1 MNNEIKLNGKVKKY
15 MQRPLILAIPMII
28 ANVWAYYYDTTSGL
42 IVSGFIV
49 VYLLC
54 AFAVYHHSKAVL
66 LEEMID
72 FATQYSSIQRDLLN
86 YLDVPYAL
94 LDASGKVLWGNNNFQ
109 EFTEKGKDYHKSIS
123 GIFQTLTKEK
133 LEKSDEDAEFIFEW
147 NERNIHAI
155 TKKIYFDVESENK
168 ENNKDESYLISLFIY
183 DQTEIH
189 NYMRENEDQKLVVA
203 LAYIDNYDEVL
214 DSVEDVRKSLLVA
227 LIDRKVNQYFAK
239 VDGLVRKT
247 DNDKYFIV
255 FKQKN
260 IGRLQED
267 MFSVLEEV
275 KGIKAGNEMSA
286 TLSIGIGGGGS
297 TYEETYQFARTSIDF
312 ALARGGDQ
320 VVVKNGDN
328 TSYYGGK
335 SQKVEKQTRVK
346 ARVKAHAL
354 RETMESKDN
363 VLVMGHNLS
372 DVDSFGAAI
381 GVYVAAKSLGKKAQI
396 VINDVTTSLKPM
408 KAMFTPENGYPEDMF
423 VNSVQA
429 LEASNRNTLV
439 MVVDT
444 NKPSYTECPELLQKK
459 LSVVVFDHHR
469 QGSEVIQNPVLSYIE
484 PYASSACEMVA
495 EVLQY
500 FSDSIKLKVNE
511 ADCIYAGILIDTS
524 NFSTK
529 TGVRTFEAAA
539 YLRRCGA
546 DLDRVR
552 KLLRNDM
559 ASYQAKA
566 DVVRN
571 AEVYRGEYAISECRA
586 NVESPTIVAAQAANE
601 LLNII
606 GIRASFVLTEYEGRI
621 FISSRS
627 IDEVNVQL
635 VMEKLGGGGHLNIA
649 GAQMRDCTMD
659 EAKARLKAILDSM
672 IEEGAIDLK

>member
-15 MQRPLILAIPMII
+15 MRRPIILVIPMII
-28 ANVWAYYYDTTSGL
+28 ANIWAYYYNTTSGI
-42 IVSGFIV
+42 IVSGFIL
-49 VYLLC
+49 VYV
-54 AFAVYHHSKAVL
+54 AIAVGTYHHSKAVL
-66 LEEMID
+66 LEEMVD
-72 FATQYSSIQRDLLN
+72 FATQYSSVQRDLLN

-109 EFTEKGKDYHKSIS
+109 EFTEKGRDYHKSIS
-123 GIFQTLTKEK
+123 GIFQALTKEK
-133 LEKSDEDAEFIFEW
+133 LEKSEDEAEFIFEW
-147 NERNIHAI
+147 NEKDIHAI
-155 TKKIYFDVESENK
+155 TKKIYFEIEEEKND
-168 ENNKDESYLISLFIY
+168 KDDSYLISLFIY

-189 NYMRENEDQKLVVA
+189 NYMRENEDQKLEVA

-247 DNDKYFIV
+247 NNDKYFIV
-255 FKQKN
+255 YKKKYAKK
-260 IGRLQED
+260 LEED
-267 MFSVLEEV
+267 MFSILEEV
-275 KGIKAGNEMSA
+275 KGIKAGNEMAA
-286 TLSIGIGGGGS
+286 TLSIGIGEGGE

-320 VVVKNGDN
+320 VVIKDRDN

-363 VLVMGHNLS
+363 VLIMGHNLS

-381 GVYVAAKSLGKKAQI
+381 GVYVAAKSLGKRTQI

-408 KAMFTPENGYPEDMF
+408 KAIFTPENGYPEDMF

-429 LEASNRNTLV
+429 MEAVNRNTLV

-444 NKPSYTECPELLQKK
+444 NKPSYTECPELLQRK
-459 LSVVVFDHHR
+459 LAVVVFDHHR

-500 FSDSIKLKVNE
+500 FSDSIKLKVHE
-511 ADCIYAGILIDTS
+511 ADCIYSGILIDTN

-571 AEVYRGEYAISECRA
+571 AEVYRGEYAISECKA

-649 GAQMRDCTMD
+649 GTQLRECTME
-659 EAKARLKAILDSM
+659 EAKERLKATLDKM